1 MRPDYLC
8 IGGEYEW
15 WMESRLDVSNT
26 ARGVAVPKDA
36 SHFAEA
42 EKLFD
47 SDGCVSIEFKDYLV
61 TLQKGHGVIIGVYR
75 PK

>member
-1 MRPDYLC
+1 M
-8 IGGEYEW
+8 
-15 WMESRLDVSNT
+15 
-26 ARGVAVPKDA
+26 PKDA

-47 SDGCVSIEFKDYLV
+47 ADGCVSIEFKDYLV
-61 TLQKGHGVIIGVYR
+61 TLQKGQGVIIGVYR